1 MLLVS
6 YLRLLLL
13 LNSWLCLLVLLL
25 LQLLLLPVIRVG
37 WLLLDRNW
45 WLRLHGILLSS
56 SLVELILSLLLLSS
70 WNLLCVNLLRGSLS
84 LVTRQALMSLIVLPL
99 LVLVLLLLQLRSRV
113 LGHLHLDLFNLIGEG
128 WLHGQRADGSA

>member
-13 LNSWLCLLVLLL
+13 LNCWLCLLVL
-25 LQLLLLPVIRVG
+25 LLLLPVIRVG

-45 WLRLHGILLSS
+45 WLSLYGILLTSY
-56 SLVELILSLLLLSS
+56 LVELILSLLLLSS

-113 LGHLHLDLFNLIGEG
+113 LGHLHLDFFNLIGEG